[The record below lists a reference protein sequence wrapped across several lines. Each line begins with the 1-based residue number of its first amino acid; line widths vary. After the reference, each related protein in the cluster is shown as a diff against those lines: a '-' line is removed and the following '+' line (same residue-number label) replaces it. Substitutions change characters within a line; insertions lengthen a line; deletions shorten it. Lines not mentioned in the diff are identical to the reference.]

1 MQRRRYA
8 KFAARATMVVALLLA
23 SIAALVM
30 VEQRRTRAELGAI
43 LSDLIGERVLHYAPD
58 PGHPSNFNK

>member
-1 MQRRRYA
+1 
-8 KFAARATMVVALLLA
+8 MVVALLLA